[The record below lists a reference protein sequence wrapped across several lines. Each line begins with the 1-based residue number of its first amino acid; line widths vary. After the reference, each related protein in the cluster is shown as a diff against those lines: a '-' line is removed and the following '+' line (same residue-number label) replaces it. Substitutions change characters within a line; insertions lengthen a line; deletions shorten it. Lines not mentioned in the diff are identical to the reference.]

1 MKKVIASS
9 AAPKAVGPY
18 SQAIQAGD
26 YLFASGQ
33 LPVDPAVGKII
44 EGDIQAQFHQIMKN
58 LNAVLQEAGLSFN
71 DVVKTTVFV
80 TDMADFAAINAVYA
94 EYFPKDKPARS
105 CVQVAALPLGGQV
118 EMELIA
124 FCGK

>member
-9 AAPKAVGPY
+9 AALKAVGPY

-94 EYFPKDKPARS
+94 EYFPNDKPARS